1 MIKTESILAPLLFL
15 IYIHIYIHIYIYIYI
30 NDLPNNF
37 LSNVKLFAGYTS
49 DTTLIFSLRKS
60 IMT

>member
-15 IYIHIYIHIYIYIYI
+15 IYIYIYIYIYI
-30 NDLPNNF
+30 NDLPNNL

-49 DTTLIFSLRKS
+49 DATLIFSLRKS